1 MLKQLIFGCCTL
13 CLWHLQAQ
21 SVDMALLAQKIKL
34 AEAGTFS
41 YTMTETTTAS
51 GVSDVVKTQAM
62 IYKSER
68 EFAMIDSSHVMIV
81 NDSCTLYVDHASQLI
96 IYAKN
101 TIAPS
106 GFQAQMEMTNLNSL
120 ERLPREIINDSTV
133 IFTVENANGI
143 SKMSYNAINGDL
155 LSISINEVARPQLYN
170 DMPAMVTKTKQIEV
184 NRLSSTIVNALP
196 LVTSFISRENDS
208 ITPALNYID
217 YAIIIN

>member
-1 MLKQLIFGCCTL
+1 
-13 CLWHLQAQ
+13 
-21 SVDMALLAQKIKL
+21 
-34 AEAGTFS
+34 
-41 YTMTETTTAS
+41 
-51 GVSDVVKTQAM
+51 
-62 IYKSER
+62 
-68 EFAMIDSSHVMIV
+68 
-81 NDSCTLYVDHASQLI
+81 
-96 IYAKN
+96 
-101 TIAPS
+101 
-106 GFQAQMEMTNLNSL
+106 MEMTNLNSL